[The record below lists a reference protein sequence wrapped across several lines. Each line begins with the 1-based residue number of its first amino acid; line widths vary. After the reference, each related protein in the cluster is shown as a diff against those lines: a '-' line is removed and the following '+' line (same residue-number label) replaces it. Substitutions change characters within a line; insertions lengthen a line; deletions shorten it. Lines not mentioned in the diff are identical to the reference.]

1 MDTAS
6 QLKRLHTALAANGV
20 SASELPASVDEA
32 TDKLLGMGRKRK
44 QPEQTFAGTIRDA
57 VEARVEERLKTLP
70 LNLLRAMRSELE
82 PSFVQPPTPSILTDK
97 AIRWRVCFLTAKSPP
112 PTVWLSP
119 TRPLLVRLEK
129 RVLSSLKCG
138 THRRS
143 RARTDRLLASAL
155 SCVLANK
162 RQGRFWLHP
171 RAVSSATVTAAVASR
186 AAVVIVVAAFR
197 AEPVARPEQLG

>member
-97 AIRWRVCFLTAKSPP
+97 AILPKKVA
-112 PTVWLSP
+112 
-119 TRPLLVRLEK
+119 
-129 RVLSSLKCG
+129 
-138 THRRS
+138 
-143 RARTDRLLASAL
+143 RLLLDS
-155 SCVLANK
+155 
-162 RQGRFWLHP
+162 
-171 RAVSSATVTAAVASR
+171 
-186 AAVVIVVAAFR
+186 
-197 AEPVARPEQLG
+197 

>member
-82 PSFVQPPTPSILTDK
+82 STDVQLPTQSLLSDK
-97 AIRWRVCFLTAKSPP
+97 V
-112 PTVWLSP
+112 
-119 TRPLLVRLEK
+119 
-129 RVLSSLKCG
+129 VLPKKV
-138 THRRS
+138 
-143 RARTDRLLASAL
+143 ARLLLDS
-155 SCVLANK
+155 
-162 RQGRFWLHP
+162 
-171 RAVSSATVTAAVASR
+171 
-186 AAVVIVVAAFR
+186 
-197 AEPVARPEQLG
+197 